1 MEGLPATLPR
11 MLEGVAA
18 RHAARVALR
27 MRGRSLRYA
36 EVLAG
41 ARAMAAGLRAAGVGP
56 GDRVVLM
63 LPNAPEFV
71 VGYFAILWAGASVVP
86 ASPLLK
92 PDEVAYLLGDAEPRA
107 ILSVSLC
114 APAIS
119 GGRSLAGAPVPAFLA
134 DGDPAPLASADRR
147 WADLAAAGPAAAPDP
162 PADPE
167 AVAVCLYTSGTTG
180 RPKGAMLS
188 HRNLL
193 SNVASFSQVY
203 PIQETDV
210 FLSVLPLFHSF
221 GATVMML
228 YPLSRGA
235 TVVLEP
241 RFVPDLVLK
250 AMAEARATAFAGV
263 PAMYA
268 VWADLPA
275 PGLDLSA
282 WQVAISGGAAL
293 PVAVLERFEAKYPV
307 RIFEGYGPTECSP
320 VLTVN
325 PPGGARKV
333 GTVGPALPGVRLR
346 ILDEAGHELPAGQV
360 GEVVA
365 SGPNIMRGY
374 WRRPEETA
382 AVLQDGWYRT
392 GDLGCLDAEGYLSI
406 VDRKKDMVI
415 VGGLNVYPSEVEMVI
430 ASHGAVAEVAVVG
443 LPEGTRGEIPHALVV
458 LRDGA
463 AAEPRELLRHC
474 RDRLAPF
481 KVPRSLEIVPALPKT
496 VTGKVAKAAV
506 RQDLLARLPPSSP
519 LP

>member
-1 MEGLPATLPR
+1 
-11 MLEGVAA
+11 MLESLAA
-18 RHAARVALR
+18 RHGARVALR

-36 EVLAG
+36 DLLAG
-41 ARAMAAGLRAAGVGP
+41 VQGMAAGLRAAGVGP
-56 GDRVVLM
+56 GDRVILM

-71 VGYFAILWAGASVVP
+71 VGYFAIQWAGATVVP

-92 PDEVAYLLGDAEPRA
+92 PEEVAYLLADAEPRA
-107 ILSVSLC
+107 VLSATLC

-119 GGRSLAGAPVPAFLA
+119 GGRSLAGTSVPAFLA
-134 DGDPAPLASADRR
+134 DGDTAVLASTDRR
-147 WADLAAAGPAAAPDP
+147 WADLAAEAPTPAAAP
-162 PADPE
+162 PADPG
-167 AVAVCLYTSGTTG
+167 AVAACLYTSGTTG
-180 RPKGAMLS
+180 RPKGAMLT

-210 FLSVLPLFHSF
+210 FLTALPLFHSF

-241 RFVPDLVLK
+241 RFIPDLVLK
-250 AMAEARATAFAGV
+250 TMAETRATAFAGV

-275 PGLDLSA
+275 PGVDLSA
-282 WQVAISGGAAL
+282 WQMAISGGAAL
-293 PVAVLERFEAKYPV
+293 PVSVLERFEAKYPV
-307 RIFEGYGPTECSP
+307 RIFEGYGPTECGP

-325 PPGGARKV
+325 PPRGARKV
-333 GTVGPALPGVRLR
+333 GTVGPALPGVHLR
-346 ILDEAGHELPAGQV
+346 ILDEAGRELPVGRV
-360 GEVVA
+360 GEIAA
-365 SGPNIMRGY
+365 SGPNVMRGY

-382 AVLQDGWYRT
+382 AVLRDGWYRT
-392 GDLGCLDAEGYLSI
+392 GDLGSLDAEGYLTI

-430 ASHGAVAEVAVVG
+430 ASHRAVAEVAVVG
-443 LPEGTRGEIPHALVV
+443 VPDGTRGEVPHALVV
-458 LRDGA
+458 LREGVG
-463 AAEPRELLRHC
+463 AEPRELLRHC

-481 KVPRSLEIVPALPKT
+481 KVPRSLEIVAALPKT
-496 VTGKVAKAAV
+496 VTGKVAKGAV
-506 RQDLLARLPPSSP
+506 RQDLLARLGEAEG
-519 LP
+519 